1 MRLINILRGSLASR
15 HSNEPPTLQQTHIRT
30 RVSMSERVNESE
42 THLLRELLFAR
53 GLFVVSGSD
62 SIRARRK
69 ISDDLFLSS
78 YV

>member
-15 HSNEPPTLQQTHIRT
+15 HSNEPPTLQKTHIRT